1 MLEGF
6 VAGLGLALSP
16 LNLAYIALGLFIGFA
31 VGILPGLS
39 RSTAIAIAIPITFYL
54 PPVTALSFLVGIA
67 KGGASGGATTAIL
80 INTPG
85 EPSSAATCLDGY
97 PLARQGKAEKALKI
111 ALIGSVFG
119 DLVSTMV
126 LIAVAQPLAAL
137 AVQVG
142 PFELAGILLFALT
155 FIAGLSGRS
164 MLKGLVSGA
173 LGLLVGCVGLD
184 PDSGAPRL
192 AFGVLELY
200 DGVPL
205 LAIAIGML
213 ALAEMLSQAGAAGSR
228 AELVRLAGAPPEDRS
243 VTMRDLRICAPSYVR
258 SAAIGVLV
266 GVIPGLGAS
275 VSSFMAYG
283 AAKRA
288 SKTPQRF
295 GKGAIEG
302 VAAAETADNAVIPAS
317 MVPLFALGIPGS
329 VVAAML
335 IGAFTV
341 HGIQPG
347 PAMFRQHADV
357 VGGLFAS
364 MVIASLLML
373 VMGWVLLK
381 PFAQLARVPDR
392 WVVPPVL
399 CMCLVGAYMEGSG
412 MVTVYLM
419 LAFGALG
426 YVMRLLDYS
435 IVSFLVGFIVGPALE
450 RAVRQ
455 SLALAA
461 GDVGVL
467 LDRPVAVFFVL
478 LAVVTAWYLGRS
490 HLRIRRLSAEDAQ

>member
-1 MLEGF
+1 MIDGF
-6 VAGLGLALSP
+6 IAGLGLALAP
-16 LNLAYIALGLFIGFA
+16 QNLAYIALGLFIGFA

-54 PPVTALSFLVGIA
+54 PPVTALAFLVGIA

-97 PLARQGKAEKALKI
+97 PLARQGKAEKALKV
-111 ALIGSVFG
+111 ALIGSVLG
-119 DLVSTMV
+119 DLVSTLV
-126 LIAVAQPLAAL
+126 LIAVAQPIAAV

-142 PFELAGILLFALT
+142 PFELVGILLFALT

-164 MLKGLVSGA
+164 MLKGLISGA
-173 LGLLVGCVGLD
+173 LGILVGCVGLD
-184 PDSGAPRL
+184 LDSGAPRL
-192 AFGVLELY
+192 AFGILDLY

-213 ALAEMLSQAGAAGSR
+213 ALTEMLTQAGTAGSR
-228 AELVRLAGAPPEDRS
+228 AEILGNASPDPRDRM
-243 VTMRDLRICAPSYVR
+243 VTAADLRLCAPTYVR
-258 SAAIGVLV
+258 STLIGIVV

-275 VSSFMAYG
+275 VASFMAYG

-295 GKGAIEG
+295 GKGALEG

-335 IGAFTV
+335 IGAFTI
-341 HGIQPG
+341 HGIHPG
-347 PAMFRQHADV
+347 PTMFQQHGDV
-357 VGGLFAS
+357 IGGLFAS
-364 MVIASLLML
+364 MVIASAMMLLM
-373 VMGWVLLK
+373 GWLLLK
-381 PFAQLARVPDR
+381 PFAQLARVPDK
-392 WVVPPVL
+392 WVIPPVL
-399 CMCLVGAYMEGSG
+399 CMCVVGAYMENGG
-412 MVTVYLM
+412 MTTVYLM
-419 LAFGALG
+419 LGFGALG
-426 YVMRLLDYS
+426 YAMRRLDYS
-435 IVSFLVGFIVGPALE
+435 VVSFLVGFIVGPALE

-455 SLALAA
+455 SLALSG
-461 GDVGVL
+461 GDIGML
-467 LDRPVAVFFVL
+467 FERPVAVAFL
-478 LAVVTAWYLGRS
+478 ILAVVAAWYLGRS
-490 HLRIRRLSAEDAQ
+490 HVRLRKLSAEDAR